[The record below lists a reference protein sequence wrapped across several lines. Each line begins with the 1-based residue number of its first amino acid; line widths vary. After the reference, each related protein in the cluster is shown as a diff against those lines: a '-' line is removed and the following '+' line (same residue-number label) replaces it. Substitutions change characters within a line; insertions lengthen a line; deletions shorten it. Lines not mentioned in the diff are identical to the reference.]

1 MKPTQLLFLTCLL
14 IICLVLAP
22 IVLYA
27 KKGKSLRIG
36 TVAPHFSL
44 PDQEGIQQELKN
56 FLGKKIALCFYPKDN
71 SPFCTKQLC
80 SIRDGFAVLQE
91 HGITIIGISADS
103 EKKHQDFKKNEKLP
117 FMLLSDTN
125 KKVAR
130 LYDAADGWFGMLKRI
145 TILINEKGF
154 IVDIIDTVDISDHA
168 QQIVDGFAKNRQ

>member
-1 MKPTQLLFLTCLL
+1 MIPTKLLSFISLL

-22 IVLYA
+22 IILYA
-27 KKGKSLRIG
+27 KKGKALRIG
-36 TVAPHFSL
+36 TVAPNFNL
-44 PDQEGIQQELKN
+44 PDQEGTQQELKT

-117 FMLLSDTN
+117 FMLLSDTD
-125 KKVAR
+125 KKVAS
-130 LYDAADGWFGMLKRI
+130 LYGAADGWFGMLKRI

-154 IVDIIDTVDISDHA
+154 IVDIIDSVNVSDHA
-168 QQIVDGFAKNRQ
+168 QQIVDGFTKTRQ